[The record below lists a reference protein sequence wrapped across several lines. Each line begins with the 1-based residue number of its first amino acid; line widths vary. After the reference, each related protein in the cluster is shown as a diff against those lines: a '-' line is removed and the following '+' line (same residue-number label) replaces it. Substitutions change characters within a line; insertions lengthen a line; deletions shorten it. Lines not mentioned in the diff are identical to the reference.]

1 MASQLSPAEI
11 PRLYHELAQLGA
23 AAEGHWRRWRH
34 GKLSPEAL
42 LALAADTSRQEPRL
56 LWVLVDLL
64 ARRYDQFDPLRL
76 RRAAEAARWPA
87 ALAVALEFARAA
99 RPSQELSDV
108 ADFICRRLPKA
119 RGEQFFLSARAFGG
133 EQARRDAQELLAEYK
148 RWGYLSREVP
158 VAKELGAV
166 GAGTMEPAERMNL
179 LRRLAERQRSVTL
192 RDYLT
197 ALRGRTSR
205 RQAGRDLAEAPFLRR
220 KGSTRGARYVWS
232 EGRAPTPATAPQA
245 QPRPRPQHRPPSRGT
260 NRQTH

>member
-1 MASQLSPAEI
+1 M
-11 PRLYHELAQLGA
+11 
-23 AAEGHWRRWRH
+23 
-34 GKLSPEAL
+34 
-42 LALAADTSRQEPRL
+42 
-56 LWVLVDLL
+56 LVDLL

-133 EQARRDAQELLAEYK
+133 EQARRDAQESLAEYK